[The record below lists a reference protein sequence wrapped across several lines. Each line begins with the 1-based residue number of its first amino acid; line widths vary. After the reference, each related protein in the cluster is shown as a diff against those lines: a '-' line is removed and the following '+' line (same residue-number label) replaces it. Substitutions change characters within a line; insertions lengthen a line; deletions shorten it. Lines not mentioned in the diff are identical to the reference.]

1 MLIIQLCIQLVNGK
15 KVRTNEQVYYIGV
28 LYDAGSAG
36 SSWVLVGMRLYYYF
50 KTDNKHWLK
59 ENYDI
64 TGKLIWTETTEL
76 SRAFRVSNQWI
87 IKHLIH
93 EELLDWEYKIETRDW
108 RQNLVTVEDALAYET
123 GYEFMQQ

>member
-1 MLIIQLCIQLVNGK
+1 
-15 KVRTNEQVYYIGV
+15 
-28 LYDAGSAG
+28 
-36 SSWVLVGMRLYYYF
+36 MRLYYYF

-93 EELLDWEYKIETRDW
+93 EELLDWEYEIETRDW

-123 GYEFMQQ
+123 GYEFM